1 MTYKIRFKKCPVV
14 VFSSFIDSNKIHC
27 MVLKCYWHYHE
38 ANDMLSCDVCL
49 GISLLCFEYY
59 VTRLDKM

>member
-1 MTYKIRFKKCPVV
+1 
-14 VFSSFIDSNKIHC
+14 

-59 VTRLDKM
+59 VTRLDKMWWKYPCRVA